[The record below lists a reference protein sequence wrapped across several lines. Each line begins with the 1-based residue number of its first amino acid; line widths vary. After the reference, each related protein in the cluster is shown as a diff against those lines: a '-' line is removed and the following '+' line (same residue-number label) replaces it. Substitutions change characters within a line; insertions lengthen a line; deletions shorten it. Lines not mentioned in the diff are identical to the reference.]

1 MSLDA
6 LINLQAKYNDQGRQ
20 GIQQL
25 AKNIGGILQQKGIQD
40 FERNAMD
47 ILRDGATP
55 EKMEQISSMYPNMP
69 KQEIWK
75 YASEVGKRV
84 DAQKLKDVFKNFQG
98 WSQSLK
104 QAGKSPTAKDV
115 QAWMESQNLS
125 QAQQGVVMQNFSKM
139 VEFAK
144 VGQPKREWIKPGEKG
159 AYEVVGGD
167 PTGRSIGGGTPDSKT
182 ALYQNKIKDLQTQY
196 PELSSKDA
204 TGIILGTIKVMADE
218 VSGTRYLVNT
228 VTGTEKPLID
238 AKGKTAQPVTEKPLK
253 KETIWDLTPLATGV
267 VSATRAAGSVVTGT
281 VGLPIAKKTTYA
293 RQFVSGAQNDLIRAL
308 SINPRFPVGEI
319 NRLKEEINLSP
330 KIMDSPPQMK
340 ERARA
345 IDNYLRT
352 RVDNEMKAAND
363 KTLSVANR
371 QAARGAAKDINNFLQ
386 ILGVPTTVYSK
397 EDYNK
402 LPAGTLYI
410 APDGSERRKGGK

>member
-75 YASEVGKRV
+75 FASEAGKRV

-98 WSQSLK
+98 WTQSLK

-144 VGQPKREWIKPGEKG
+144 VGQPKR
-159 AYEVVGGD
+159 
-167 PTGRSIGGGTPDSKT
+167 SMFNIGGQG
-182 ALYQNKIKDLQTQY
+182 AVQLEN
-196 PELSSKDA
+196 
-204 TGIILGTIKVMADE
+204 
-218 VSGTRYLVNT
+218 
-228 VTGTEKPLID
+228 
-238 AKGKTAQPVTEKPLK
+238 
-253 KETIWDLTPLATGV
+253 GV
-267 VSATRAAGSVVTGT
+267 
-281 VGLPIAKKTTYA
+281 
-293 RQFVSGAQNDLIRAL
+293 
-308 SINPRFPVGEI
+308 PVGETI
-319 NRLKEEINLSP
+319 GAPGPDVEMRTIYGPNNKTRRVPITKGKIYAPPEGWSENKPSEDATNGISVAQKETRKQNFIKNYGATKNKFDQIIEIRPKQRIHRLSGWF
-330 KIMDSPPQMK
+330 
-340 ERARA
+340 
-345 IDNYLRT
+345 RT
-352 RVDNEMKAAND
+352 RELEKKTNYYTESELDQVEQAILTGLRVDPAVQN
-363 KTLSVANR
+363 SISF
-371 QAARGAAKDINNFLQ
+371 AREQGATEEELRNLLTDYLVS
-386 ILGVPTTVYSK
+386 LPTDDNLK
-397 EDYNK
+397 K
-402 LPAGTLYI
+402 
-410 APDGSERRKGGK
+410 R

>member
-75 YASEVGKRV
+75 FASEAGKRV

-98 WSQSLK
+98 WTQSLK
-104 QAGKSPTAKDV
+104 QAGKAPTAKDV

-144 VGQPKREWIKPGEKG
+144 VGQPKR
-159 AYEVVGGD
+159 
-167 PTGRSIGGGTPDSKT
+167 SMFNIGGQG
-182 ALYQNKIKDLQTQY
+182 AVQLEN
-196 PELSSKDA
+196 
-204 TGIILGTIKVMADE
+204 
-218 VSGTRYLVNT
+218 
-228 VTGTEKPLID
+228 
-238 AKGKTAQPVTEKPLK
+238 
-253 KETIWDLTPLATGV
+253 GV
-267 VSATRAAGSVVTGT
+267 
-281 VGLPIAKKTTYA
+281 
-293 RQFVSGAQNDLIRAL
+293 
-308 SINPRFPVGEI
+308 PVGETI
-319 NRLKEEINLSP
+319 GAPGPDVEMRTIYGPNNKTRRVPITKGKIYAPPEGWSENKPSEGDTKGTSAVDAKRLFDMMASYEKNPTPAKLLILNDLAKRQGYEMGEDVKEPGGWAKFKDWVSGLFSKEEGTGKRNAG
-330 KIMDSPPQMK
+330 
-340 ERARA
+340 ET
-345 IDNYLRT
+345 IDEYLKR
-352 RVDNEMKAAND
+352 N
-363 KTLSVANR
+363 S
-371 QAARGAAKDINNFLQ
+371 
-386 ILGVPTTVYSK
+386 
-397 EDYNK
+397 
-402 LPAGTLYI
+402 
-410 APDGSERRKGGK
+410 